1 MRITTASS
9 KDFAEY
15 MISLEDKVVVVTGAS
30 KGIGLAIARKF
41 AIAGAKVTLLSRGA
55 TRKDSSLRG
64 FPGGGADCLL
74 LKCDVRKSA
83 EMKKVITRI
92 KKQFGRIDIW
102 VNNAGVGAHKP
113 ITETT
118 DREYD
123 AMLDTNLRAVYYT
136 LKLLIPLFRKQ
147 KPTSDSCTGQIINIS
162 SGAAR
167 IGAANLAVYAA
178 SKAALNA
185 LSESVAN
192 EVRADG
198 IKISVLS
205 PASTNTNL
213 MRNLTGKKPGRPL
226 SPSKAATKLTVEEVA
241 EATVFLASQNLNAWT
256 SMMDIRPLQVKN

>member
-1 MRITTASS
+1 
-9 KDFAEY
+9 
-15 MISLEDKVVVVTGAS
+15 MISLESKVVVVTGAS
-30 KGIGLAIARKF
+30 KGIGLAIAREF
-41 AIAGAKVTLLSRGA
+41 AAAGSKVALLSRGA
-55 TRKDSSLRG
+55 PKKNFSLCD
-64 FPGGGADCLL
+64 FASGGANCLHF
-74 LKCDVRKSA
+74 KCDVRKLS
-83 EMKKVITRI
+83 ELKKSITQI

-113 ITETT
+113 LTETT
-118 DREYD
+118 EREYD
-123 AMLDTNLRAVYYT
+123 AMLDTNLRAVYYS

-147 KPTSDSCTGQIINIS
+147 KSISDSCAGHIINIS

-192 EVRADG
+192 EVRVDG

-213 MRNLTGKKPGRPL
+213 MRNLTAKKPGRAL
-226 SPSKAATKLTVEEVA
+226 SPSRAATKLTVEEVA
-241 EATVFLASQNLNAWT
+241 EATVFLARQNQNAWT
-256 SMMDIRPLQVKN
+256 SMMDIRPLQIRK